1 MRSITSLLAGIA
13 VLASTLTTPL
23 LSTPASALS
32 LVTRAPVTTQS
43 DIQLISDRDIFLR
56 RKNGVYLNGVRGHNR
71 YRDGYRRSNGFWFP
85 AAAFLGGV
93 IIGGAIVNGNN
104 QFGIRHI
111 RWCEN
116 RYRSYRTSSN
126 SYQPYDGPRRICYS
140 PYS

>member
-1 MRSITSLLAGIA
+1 MRRITSLLAGIA

-32 LVTRAPVTTQS
+32 LGIGAPVPAQS
-43 DIQLISDRDIFLR
+43 DIQLVSDRDVFR
-56 RKNGVYLNGVRGHNR
+56 QNNNGVYLNGVRGHNKWR
-71 YRDGYRRSNGFWFP
+71 NGYRRSNGFWFP

-93 IIGGAIVNGNN
+93 IIGGAIVSGNN

-126 SYQPYDGPRRICYS
+126 SYQPYNGPRRICYS
-140 PYS
+140 PYN